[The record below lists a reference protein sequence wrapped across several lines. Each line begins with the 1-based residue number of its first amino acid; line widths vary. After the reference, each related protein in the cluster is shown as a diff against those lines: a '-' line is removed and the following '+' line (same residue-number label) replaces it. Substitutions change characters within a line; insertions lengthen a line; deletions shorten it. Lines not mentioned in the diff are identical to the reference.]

1 MFNIDR
7 KTEIGFSGPV
17 EGPVVVLLGL
27 KAFIVTKFYR
37 DMPLGKVTRCLN
49 NHMVRRPW

>member
-17 EGPVVVLLGL
+17 EAPVVVLLGL